1 MHYEIDVPLEQL
13 ITPLKLKHKIDRYV
27 RYVNIVNVVLFTKN
41 RIVSVTNNIVKKSMN
56 NSEL

>member
-13 ITPLKLKHKIDRYV
+13 IMPLKLKHKND

-41 RIVSVTNNIVKKSMN
+41 TIRIFPIGISLIRRD
-56 NSEL
+56 